1 MGVLFISQPLI
12 VSFMFDYI
20 LPHSATNVE
29 KLNVF
34 PDKSIAS
41 VAILNDHSAKSL
53 HLSVIKP
60 HTLCIN
66 LPANDKTLSIMA

>member
-1 MGVLFISQPLI
+1 
-12 VSFMFDYI
+12 MFDYI

-60 HTLCIN
+60 HTLYIN